1 MKLSPKNLSKNQGS
15 FQYQIYESGSS
26 YLLDDLVGY
35 EEIAESNPL
44 LANLNEHKAT
54 LETANEHKAILETA
68 NEHKAS
74 LENGDEQSTE
84 QVRSNELVTET
95 SSAINFNEILKEI
108 DFSPTPKPMDGENS
122 LSFSVADFSRNIVQ
136 IKDSNWLES
145 GDLSKVQILFFG
157 DPSAE
162 SIQTSDR
169 NLEGEYFQLLL
180 RIATAT
186 KIPLEKFGFI
196 THLNAGESCLS
207 EAKGLANL
215 INEVKPQ
222 FIITLGSTA
231 YQFLTNSKNR
241 LSSVHGKL
249 KELEFHV
256 GDEEVTTKILP
267 TFHPEYILI
276 NPKIK
281 KTVWEDFQHL
291 INHFL

>member
-26 YLLDDLVGY
+26 YLLDDLAGY
-35 EEIAESNPL
+35 EDIAESNPL
-44 LANLNEHKAT
+44 SNEP
-54 LETANEHKAILETA
+54 NEQEAILENATEQEA
-68 NEHKAS
+68 I
-74 LENGDEQSTE
+74 LENTNEQNTVQAKPIESAA
-84 QVRSNELVTET
+84 ET
-95 SSAINFNEILKEI
+95 SSGINFNEILKEI
-108 DFSPTPKPMDGENS
+108 DSSPTPKTTRGDNS
-122 LSFSVADFSRNIVQ
+122 LSFSVVDFSRNLVQ
-136 IKDSNWLES
+136 IKDSKWQES

-157 DPSAE
+157 DPLAE
-162 SIQTSDR
+162 SIQSRDR
-169 NLEGEYFQLLL
+169 DLEGEYFQLLL
-180 RIATAT
+180 RIAMAT

-231 YQFLTNSKNR
+231 YRFLTNSKNR

-249 KELEFHV
+249 KELEFYV
-256 GDEEVTTKILP
+256 EDEEVTTKILP